1 MKRQRTHDYCPHCGQ
16 YVEVKLSNRGFDCPK
31 CRAHIGVGRFEF
43 FHFATT
49 MMAYML
55 GGSVVLSVL
64 LLPIVWLDIPL
75 LTVSLMLV
83 GMVYI
88 TLTPMRTAYRT
99 VKGHLVPKDKDG
111 NVDFFAKV
119 PLKLP
124 RPYAE
129 DAKQL
134 ERQGGISLSADGLN
148 QGDLELYQDDEL
160 KGQITQTKK
169 SRR

>member
-1 MKRQRTHDYCPHCGQ
+1 
-16 YVEVKLSNRGFDCPK
+16 
-31 CRAHIGVGRFEF
+31 
-43 FHFATT
+43 
-49 MMAYML
+49 MMAYTL

-75 LTVSLMLV
+75 LTIGLMLA
-83 GMVYI
+83 GMIYI
-88 TLTPMRTAYRT
+88 SLTPTRIAYRT
-99 VKGHLVPKDKDG
+99 IRGHLVPKDKEG
-111 NVDFFAKV
+111 EVDFFAKV

-160 KGQITQTKK
+160 KGQITQTKRSK
-169 SRR
+169 R